1 MKEHKLIIC
10 AVFLALTQTFLLCG
24 CAFRSETAADGTK
37 NADYTEN
44 ADNTEDAETLDAVS
58 IGSRTFQSS
67 EITENINAVYANAV
81 YYGYNIF
88 DTYTSTLYDWLR
100 DGGALTYD
108 LYAVSSAL
116 SGTPSER
123 LFLVD
128 IDGDAQPEE
137 CGLKNLTMF
146 HLLVLTENR
155 IQSQKRTAVFCKKD
169 ELDSTGYNG
178 LKASADLIGTY
189 EIRYTGKPFDGYYE
203 PKSDELEG
211 KLKASIQNGFERDAG
226 TYADMPSGRYTVIL
240 APAFTGDSDA
250 YIYFRYENGG
260 SLFGAYCSNYKYYN
274 ENGKA
279 FISYIEHLDDATHP
293 YYVGENVLRL
303 EDSPCTFEIVK
314 P

>member
-1 MKEHKLIIC
+1 MKAHKLIIC

-44 ADNTEDAETLDAVS
+44 ADNTDDAETLEAVS

-100 DGGALTYD
+100 DGGTLTYD

-123 LFLVD
+123 LLLVD

-169 ELDSTGYNG
+169 
-178 LKASADLIGTY
+178 
-189 EIRYTGKPFDGYYE
+189 
-203 PKSDELEG
+203 
-211 KLKASIQNGFERDAG
+211 
-226 TYADMPSGRYTVIL
+226 
-240 APAFTGDSDA
+240 
-250 YIYFRYENGG
+250 
-260 SLFGAYCSNYKYYN
+260 
-274 ENGKA
+274 
-279 FISYIEHLDDATHP
+279 
-293 YYVGENVLRL
+293 
-303 EDSPCTFEIVK
+303 
-314 P
+314 